1 MRVSKTQK
9 LEFRAPDPSLFAI
22 EKFSYFLIITIVVVV
37 LLCALIG
44 IYGRSRDF
52 VKIISTSSKSNRYLL
67 HAVLSSV
74 D

>member
-9 LEFRAPDPSLFAI
+9 LEFRAPDPSLIAI
-22 EKFSYFLIITIVVVV
+22 EKFSYFLIITIVVV